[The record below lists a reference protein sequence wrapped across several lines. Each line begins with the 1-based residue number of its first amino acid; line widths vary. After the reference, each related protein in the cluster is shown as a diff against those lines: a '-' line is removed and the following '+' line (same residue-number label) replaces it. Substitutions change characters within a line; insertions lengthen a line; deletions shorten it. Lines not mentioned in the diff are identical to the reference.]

1 MLYILVSCYI
11 YLCVISLKVVKEK
24 CGRYEV
30 LVVLIFWGGG
40 GGGKG
45 VLIVCLWMVVLFFL
59 YLICVYSV
67 KDWSYFYWFVVF
79 DNIYLW
85 LMIKDRI

>member
-30 LVVLIFWGGG
+30 LVVLIFFGGG

-45 VLIVCLWMVVLFFL
+45 VLIVCL
-59 YLICVYSV
+59 
-67 KDWSYFYWFVVF
+67 
-79 DNIYLW
+79 
-85 LMIKDRI
+85 